1 MKMTMTTSTLV
12 KMAMA
17 YKRVSVAELARR
29 LGTTR
34 EALRQRLSRETLKP
48 QDLEKIAEVLGA
60 EFVMTFRFPDGK
72 EI

>member
-1 MKMTMTTSTLV
+1 MTTSTLV

-17 YKRVSVAELARR
+17 YKQVSVAELARR

-34 EALRQRLSRETLKP
+34 EALRQRLSRETLKS

>member
-1 MKMTMTTSTLV
+1 MTTSTLV
-12 KMAMA
+12 KMAVS
-17 YKRVSVAELARR
+17 YTGISVAELARR

-34 EALRQRLSRETLKP
+34 EALRQRLSREALKP

>member
-1 MKMTMTTSTLV
+1 MTTSTLV

-17 YKRVSVAELARR
+17 YKQVSVAELARR

-34 EALRQRLSRETLKP
+34 EALRQRLSRETIKP

>member
-1 MKMTMTTSTLV
+1 MTMTTSTLV

-17 YKRVSVAELARR
+17 YKRVSAAELARR

>member
-1 MKMTMTTSTLV
+1 MTMTTSTLV

-17 YKRVSVAELARR
+17 YKRVIVDELARR

>member
-1 MKMTMTTSTLV
+1 MTMTTSTLV
-12 KMAMA
+12 KMSMA

>member
-1 MKMTMTTSTLV
+1 MTTSTLV

-17 YKRVSVAELARR
+17 YKQVSVAELARR

-34 EALRQRLSRETLKP
+34 EALHQRLSRETLKP

-60 EFVMTFRFPDGK
+60 EFVLTFRFPDGK

>member
-1 MKMTMTTSTLV
+1 MTTSTLV

-17 YKRVSVAELARR
+17 YKQVSVAELARR

>member
-1 MKMTMTTSTLV
+1 MTMTTSTLV

-17 YKRVSVAELARR
+17 YKQVSVAELARR

-72 EI
+72 EL

>member
-1 MKMTMTTSTLV
+1 MTTSTLV

-17 YKRVSVAELARR
+17 YKKVSVAELARR

-60 EFVMTFRFPDGK
+60 EFAMTFRFPDGK

>member
-1 MKMTMTTSTLV
+1 MTTSTLV

-17 YKRVSVAELARR
+17 YKNVSVAELARR

-48 QDLEKIAEVLGA
+48 QDLKKIAEVLGA

>member
-1 MKMTMTTSTLV
+1 MTMTTSTLV

-17 YKRVSVAELARR
+17 YKNVSVAELARR

>member
-1 MKMTMTTSTLV
+1 MTTSTLV
-12 KMAMA
+12 KMAVS
-17 YKRVSVAELARR
+17 YTGISVAELARR

-48 QDLEKIAEVLGA
+48 QDLEKIAEALGA

>member
-17 YKRVSVAELARR
+17 YKNVSVAELARR

>member
-1 MKMTMTTSTLV
+1 MTMTTSTLV

-17 YKRVSVAELARR
+17 YKQVSVAELARR

>member
-1 MKMTMTTSTLV
+1 MTTSTLV

-17 YKRVSVAELARR
+17 YKKVSVAELARR

-60 EFVMTFRFPDGK
+60 EFVMTFRFPDRK

>member
-1 MKMTMTTSTLV
+1 MTTSTLV

-17 YKRVSVAELARR
+17 YKNVSVAELARR

-34 EALRQRLSRETLKP
+34 EALRQRLSREALKP

>member
-1 MKMTMTTSTLV
+1 MTTSTLV

-17 YKRVSVAELARR
+17 YKQVSVAELARR

-60 EFVMTFRFPDGK
+60 EFLMTFRFPDGK

>member
-1 MKMTMTTSTLV
+1 MTTSTLV

-17 YKRVSVAELARR
+17 YKQVSVAELARR

-48 QDLEKIAEVLGA
+48 QALEKIAEVLGA

>member
-1 MKMTMTTSTLV
+1 MTTSTLV

-17 YKRVSVAELARR
+17 YKNVSVAELARR

>member
-1 MKMTMTTSTLV
+1 MTTSTLV

-17 YKRVSVAELARR
+17 YKNVSVAELARR

-60 EFVMTFRFPDGK
+60 EFVMTFRFPGGK

>member
-1 MKMTMTTSTLV
+1 MTMTTSTLV

-48 QDLEKIAEVLGA
+48 QDLKKIAEVLGA

>member
-1 MKMTMTTSTLV
+1 MTTSTLV

-17 YKRVSVAELARR
+17 YKNVSVSELARR

>member
-1 MKMTMTTSTLV
+1 MTMTTSTLV

-34 EALRQRLSRETLKP
+34 EALRQRLNRETLKP

>member
-1 MKMTMTTSTLV
+1 MTTSTLV

-17 YKRVSVAELARR
+17 YKQVSVAELARR

-60 EFVMTFRFPDGK
+60 EFVMAFRFPDGK

>member
-1 MKMTMTTSTLV
+1 MTMTTSTLV

-48 QDLEKIAEVLGA
+48 QDLK
-60 EFVMTFRFPDGK
+60 K
-72 EI
+72 